1 MFGTTAQVRYQPRGV
16 CLIIAPWNYPVN
28 LTFGPLVS
36 ALAAGNTVMLKPS
49 ELTPATSAVI
59 RQIVEE
65 TFPANR
71 VAVCEGDA
79 SVSQALL
86 DLPFDHIFFTG
97 SPQEI
102 GRASCRERV
111 CQYVWISVVA
121 VSLKKKT

>member
-1 MFGTTAQVRYQPRGV
+1 
-16 CLIIAPWNYPVN
+16 
-28 LTFGPLVS
+28 
-36 ALAAGNTVMLKPS
+36 MLKPS

-97 SPQEI
+97 SPQVGKIVMAAAATHLTRSE
-102 GRASCRERV
+102 ERRLGNACV
-111 CQYVWISVVA
+111 SQCISRWA
-121 VSLKKKT
+121 PYPSKQNPLNLFSL

>member
-49 ELTPATSAVI
+49 ELTPATTAVI
-59 RQIVEE
+59 RQTVEE

-79 SVSQALL
+79 TVLQALPP
-86 DLPFDHIFFTG
+86 LPYNPIFLTG
-97 SPQEI
+97 SNP
-102 GRASCRERV
+102 S
-111 CQYVWISVVA
+111 
-121 VSLKKKT
+121 